1 MQSVFIPECP
11 PQKCL
16 YIYLCGQVVRQS
28 DDDQVT
34 VIGAGVTL
42 HEALAAADTLAAKG
56 NPHCPLVD
64 MCWYCYEDTQGLMQ
78 GLFNWPVNHYSL
90 YKPVNFL
97 MHSYR
102 KEHPCD

>member
-56 NPHCPLVD
+56 NPRWLLKVTHTAL
-64 MCWYCYEDTQGLMQ
+64 
-78 GLFNWPVNHYSL
+78 
-90 YKPVNFL
+90 
-97 MHSYR
+97 
-102 KEHPCD
+102 